1 MEVNRVFKAMKK
13 RIPRKLKK
21 ELKKKYLSFGDFD
34 KKTKLIIFGI
44 EEDGCW
50 IVPKNEHK

>member
-1 MEVNRVFKAMKK
+1 MKK

-34 KKTKLIIFGI
+34 KKTKLIIFGV

-50 IVPKNEHK
+50 IVSKNEHK